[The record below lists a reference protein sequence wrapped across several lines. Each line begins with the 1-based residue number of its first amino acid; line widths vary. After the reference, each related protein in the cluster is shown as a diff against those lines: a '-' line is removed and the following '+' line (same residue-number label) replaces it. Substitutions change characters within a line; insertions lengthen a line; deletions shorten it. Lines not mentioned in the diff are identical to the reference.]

1 MSLRDLTI
9 KTGVLKRVLKDET
22 YYKQEAKDQEAR
34 IAKLKAE
41 NGDAY
46 VIRKQVRRSAMYS
59 LSFLDETLNMIPDCK
74 RRIAQAIQD
83 LKALVDENQTTFS
96 DTKEL
101 KDAQEVLGSIE
112 YDD

>member
-9 KTGVLKRVLKDET
+9 KTGVLKRVLKDEK
-22 YYKQEAKDQEAR
+22 YYKEEAKDQEAR

-41 NGDAY
+41 NGDEY
-46 VIRKQVRRSAMYS
+46 VIRKQIEV
-59 LSFLDETLNMIPDCK
+59 LDETLNMIPDCK

-83 LKALVDENQTTFS
+83 LKALVDENQATFA

-101 KDAQEVLGSIE
+101 KEAQEALGSIE